1 MPTPSCV
8 VDPHRDSDPAFY
20 LTTDTDQDPGQ
31 ILLSQKVEFYMK
43 NILM

>member
-8 VDPHRDSDPAFY
+8 VDPHWDSDPAFY
-20 LTTDTDQDPGQ
+20 LTTDPDLDPGQ
-31 ILLSQKVEFYMK
+31 TLLSQKAEFLLK